1 VSLFNKAA
9 QELLALRAASV
20 SNAET
25 IRQLRAEIESPK
37 EQVAQLQTIIR
48 EEATDSG
55 NVILELATANETI
68 AALKEQIAQLER
80 EFKIEFGDLHD
91 SYIEQKET
99 IAEQADEL
107 SESQKHINHLR
118 MALADAEAL
127 ELGTCER
134 LAKAR
139 SMLAEQAEA
148 IKQLREWIEKW
159 CKFDS
164 LNMDLQEWFKFS
176 AEYRSL
182 SIQPNP
188 DILRERDARLVE
200 RIADLVDSF
209 YPRASLIEIADKIRK
224 GEFN

>member
-1 VSLFNKAA
+1 MSLFNKAA

-25 IRQLRAEIESPK
+25 IRQLRAEIESLK
-37 EQVAQLQTIIR
+37 EQV
-48 EEATDSG
+48 
-55 NVILELATANETI
+55 
-68 AALKEQIAQLER
+68 AQLER

-148 IKQLREWIEKW
+148 SML
-159 CKFDS
+159 
-164 LNMDLQEWFKFS
+164 
-176 AEYRSL
+176 A
-182 SIQPNP
+182 
-188 DILRERDARLVE
+188 DARPS
-200 RIADLVDSF
+200 IA
-209 YPRASLIEIADKIRK
+209 AC
-224 GEFN
+224 

>member
-1 VSLFNKAA
+1 MSLFNKAA

-25 IRQLRAEIESPK
+25 IRQLRAEIES
-37 EQVAQLQTIIR
+37 
-48 EEATDSG
+48 
-55 NVILELATANETI
+55 
-68 AALKEQIAQLER
+68 LKEQIAQLER

-134 LAKAR
+134 LARAR
-139 SMLAEQAEA
+139 SMLAQQAERVM
-148 IKQLREWIEKW
+148 REDD
-159 CKFDS
+159 CGG
-164 LNMDLQEWFKFS
+164 
-176 AEYRSL
+176 
-182 SIQPNP
+182 
-188 DILRERDARLVE
+188 
-200 RIADLVDSF
+200 LVDRCVMRVF
-209 YPRASLIEIADKIRK
+209 GD
-224 GEFN
+224 

>member
-1 VSLFNKAA
+1 MSLFNKAA

-25 IRQLRAEIESPK
+25 IRQLRAEIES
-37 EQVAQLQTIIR
+37 
-48 EEATDSG
+48 
-55 NVILELATANETI
+55 
-68 AALKEQIAQLER
+68 LKDQIAQLER

-148 IKQLREWIEKW
+148 SMLE
-159 CKFDS
+159 
-164 LNMDLQEWFKFS
+164 
-176 AEYRSL
+176 
-182 SIQPNP
+182 
-188 DILRERDARLVE
+188 DARP
-200 RIADLVDSF
+200 S
-209 YPRASLIEIADKIRK
+209 IRR
-224 GEFN
+224 N

>member
-1 VSLFNKAA
+1 MESLNKFMGELSPAIRFEDRDKEFLVALCYELQANWLAEQKAGMSLSCEYEQQAA
-9 QELLALRAASV
+9 ENAAL
-20 SNAET
+20 
-25 IRQLRAEIESPK
+25 K

-148 IKQLREWIEKW
+148 SML
-159 CKFDS
+159 
-164 LNMDLQEWFKFS
+164 
-176 AEYRSL
+176 A
-182 SIQPNP
+182 
-188 DILRERDARLVE
+188 DARP
-200 RIADLVDSF
+200 S
-209 YPRASLIEIADKIRK
+209 IRR
-224 GEFN
+224 N

>member
-1 VSLFNKAA
+1 MSLFNKAA

-48 EEATDSG
+48 DEATDSG

-99 IAEQADEL
+99 IAKQADEL

-118 MALADAEAL
+118 MAPADAEAL

-148 IKQLREWIEKW
+148 SML
-159 CKFDS
+159 
-164 LNMDLQEWFKFS
+164 
-176 AEYRSL
+176 A
-182 SIQPNP
+182 
-188 DILRERDARLVE
+188 DARPS
-200 RIADLVDSF
+200 IA
-209 YPRASLIEIADKIRK
+209 AC
-224 GEFN
+224 